1 MKRQQ
6 LGTVPNAIDI
16 ALLVDPNHHVT
27 AANTY
32 APAVTYARLLTTKRP
47 ANTEGEATARQY
59 LIRALSDLGVAVTV
73 DAKHN
78 LIVDTRNGTS
88 NVLFS
93 AHYDS
98 AHRGVPVDGNYT
110 NKVAITPEGNLCGVD
125 ACIGADDA
133 SGIYVMLRMIQ
144 HGVPALYIFHQGEEV
159 GGLGSYH
166 IAEKTPEL
174 LDGIT
179 HAIAFDRYGTR
190 DVVWM
195 QGGEDCASEGCAGV
209 IAHTLN
215 QLNPAFAYA
224 PSDMGSFTDTK
235 VYRSLVPECFNISVG
250 YDNEHT
256 ASETQDVKHL
266 LALAEA
272 CCVFPWHTLPVW
284 RDPITARYDDRW
296 DAWGYSPYSSWAE
309 RHDWLNDRTF
319 GKPDRIYDSWED
331 WLAEDFDE
339 ALDRAYELVKQSEV
353 YMVDALYSTLDDE
366 FDLAATQ
373 LCNHLNKHYP
383 LGQTT

>member
-1 MKRQQ
+1 MSTKQQQ
-6 LGTVPNAIDI
+6 LGTVPNIL
-16 ALLVDPNHHVT
+16 ALSNQYHDDDWT
-27 AANTY
+27 
-32 APAVTYARLLTTKRP
+32 PASCFASLLTTKRP
-47 ANTEGEATARQY
+47 ANTQGEDFARHFVLKTLTALVYEPNTQ
-59 LIRALSDLGVAVTV
+59 V
-73 DAKHN
+73 DTHN
-78 LIVDTRNGTS
+78 NIIVDLRNGTS

-98 AHRGVPVDGNYT
+98 AHRGAQTEYT
-110 NKVAITPEGNLCGVD
+110 NKVAITSDGDLCGVD

-179 HAIAFDRYGTR
+179 HAIAFDRRGTR

-224 PSDMGSFTDTK
+224 PSDQGSFTDTK
-235 VYRSLVPECFNISVG
+235 VYRDLVPECFNISVG

-256 ASETQDVKHL
+256 PSETQDVKHL
-266 LALAEA
+266 LALADA
-272 CCVFPWHTLPVW
+272 CCAFPWHTLPVW
-284 RDPITARYDDRW
+284 RDPITAKYDDRYGSR
-296 DAWGYSPYSSWAE
+296 AFSGYSSWAD
-309 RHDWLNDRTF
+309 RKDWLNNPPYAN
-319 GKPDRIYDSWED
+319 KVYDSWED
-331 WLAEDFDE
+331 WLTDDFDE
-339 ALDRAYELVKQSEV
+339 ALDRAYEVVKQSEV
-353 YMVDALYSTLDDE
+353 YMVDALYSTIDDE
-366 FDLAATQ
+366 FYLAATQ
-373 LCNHLNKHYP
+373 LCNHLNLHYP
-383 LGQTT
+383 LTGQTT

>member
-1 MKRQQ
+1 MKQQQQ
-6 LGTVPNAIDI
+6 LGTVPNIL
-16 ALLVDPNHHVT
+16 ALFNQYHDDDWT
-27 AANTY
+27 
-32 APAVTYARLLTTKRP
+32 PASCFASLLKTKRP
-47 ANTEGEATARQY
+47 ANTQGEDFARHYLLKTLTA
-59 LIRALSDLGVAVTV
+59 LGYEPNTRVDTHNNIIV
-73 DAKHN
+73 DARC
-78 LIVDTRNGTS
+78 DTST
-88 NVLFS
+88 VLFS

-98 AHRGVPVDGNYT
+98 AHRGVPVDGDYA
-110 NKVAITPEGNLCGVD
+110 NKVAITPDGNLSGVD

-133 SGIYVMLRMIQ
+133 SGIYVMLRMIAD
-144 HGVPALYIFHQGEEV
+144 GVPALYIFHQGEEV
-159 GGLGSYH
+159 GGLGSYR

-179 HAIAFDRYGTR
+179 HAIAFDRRGTR
-190 DVVWM
+190 DVIWM

-256 ASETQDVKHL
+256 PSETQDVKHL
-266 LALAEA
+266 IALADA

-284 RDPITARYDDRW
+284 RDPTAVKYDDRW
-296 DAWGYSPYSSWAE
+296 DSWGYSSWAE
-309 RHDWLNDRTF
+309 LHDWLNDRTF
-319 GKPDRIYDSWED
+319 GKPDRVYDSWED

-339 ALDRAYELVKQSEV
+339 ALEHAYEVVKRSEV

-366 FDLAATQ
+366 FDLAETQ
-373 LCNHLNKHYP
+373 LCNHLNLHYP
-383 LGQTT
+383 LGQATT

>member
-1 MKRQQ
+1 MSTKQ
-6 LGTVPNAIDI
+6 LGTVPSILAQFNQRHD
-16 ALLVDPNHHVT
+16 DYWT
-27 AANTY
+27 
-32 APAVTYARLLTTKRP
+32 PASCFAELITTKRP
-47 ANTEGEATARQY
+47 ANTQGEDLARHY
-59 LIRALSDLGVAVTV
+59 ILKTLEALGFEPNTRV
-73 DAKHN
+73 DAHN
-78 LIVDTRNGTS
+78 NIIVDTRNGTS

-110 NKVAITPEGNLCGVD
+110 NNVAVTPDGNLSGVD

-179 HAIAFDRYGTR
+179 HAIAFDRRGTR

-195 QGGEDCASEGCAGV
+195 QGGEDCASQGCAGV

-235 VYRSLVPECFNISVG
+235 VYRDLVPECFNISVG

-256 ASETQDVKHL
+256 PSETQDVKHL
-266 LALAEA
+266 LALADA
-272 CCVFPWHTLPVW
+272 CCAFPWHTLPVW
-284 RDPITARYDDRW
+284 RDPITAKYDDRY
-296 DAWGYSPYSSWAE
+296 DAWGMASWAE

-319 GKPDRIYDSWED
+319 GKPDRVYDSWED
-331 WLAEDFDE
+331 WLNDDFDE

-373 LCNHLNKHYP
+373 LCDHLNKHYP
-383 LGQTT
+383 LTGTNQ